1 MVAAQTPSPQER
13 PACSGARGG
22 KQRPRSR
29 TSRFGSPEG
38 RTRRRQDLWEE
49 TGTMCP
55 GRVGPGHPAALPVG
69 LPGPADPV
77 GPDGTRKPQQLWR
90 GWAGELTFYPYFLL
104 LQDVDL
110 LLGHV
115 QGDQV
120 LLTLLRDLHHLL
132 LQPQPGH
139 LGLRHVGVVFLDQLG
154 QPLDLQL
161 QGPHFFPLKAMFTR
175 KQTESLKSGW
185 AAEGGDT

>member
-1 MVAAQTPSPQER
+1 M
-13 PACSGARGG
+13 
-22 KQRPRSR
+22 
-29 TSRFGSPEG
+29 
-38 RTRRRQDLWEE
+38 
-49 TGTMCP
+49 MCP
-55 GRVGPGHPAALPVG
+55 GRVGPGHPAALPVRLQG
-69 LPGPADPV
+69 LADPV
-77 GPDGTRKPQQLWR
+77 GPGSTRKPQQVLWR

-120 LLTLLRDLHHLL
+120 LLALLCDLHHLL

-139 LGLRHVGVVFLDQLG
+139 LGLRHVGVVFLNQLG

-161 QGPHFFPLKAMFTR
+161 QGPQLFALKAMFTR
-175 KQTESLKSGW
+175 KQTESLKSGR
-185 AAEGGDT
+185 AAEGRDT